1 VSATVHAV
9 VGPVGVGKTTYG
21 RRWAAAHGAVH
32 LVLDEWMRT
41 LFMPDAPKP
50 PSLEW
55 MVPRVERCEA
65 MIWTVTE
72 QVARRGVPCLIE
84 LGLFRRDERDRL
96 RAEAARRGL
105 ALQLHHLSAPAAVRA
120 ARGRGAQRRRRDLVD
135 RGRRRDLRLGR
146 GLLPAA
152 RRRRA
157 AGRDRG
163 RHQRRAE
170 VAAAGR
176 PLG

>member
-1 VSATVHAV
+1 MSATVHVV

-41 LFMPDAPKP
+41 LYAPDAPTP

-55 MVPRVERCEA
+55 MLPRVRRCEA
-65 MIWTVTE
+65 MMWSVVE
-72 QVARRGVPCLIE
+72 QVVRGGLPCLIE

-96 RAEAARRGL
+96 RAEATGRGL

-120 ARGRGAQRRRRDLVD
+120 ARVAARNAGGSTLTVEVDDATFAWAEGYYQPLDDDERRGAIEVD
-135 RGRRRDLRLGR
+135 TSG
-146 GLLPAA
+146 
-152 RRRRA
+152 
-157 AGRDRG
+157 
-163 RHQRRAE
+163 
-170 VAAAGR
+170 
-176 PLG
+176 